1 MRERKPGWYWAQ
13 EHSFDDWMPQYW
25 NGTDFGG
32 MDEEC
37 FVEIGP
43 RIPMPGEAPPIGTR
57 YRDESGEMVAVVVP
71 AELERLRATFRL
83 TERFVNAKGRYH
95 SQLAMCDLMEHF
107 GKSCVR
113 PESE

>member
-1 MRERKPGWYWAQ
+1 MSDVMLLGVLRMPIDDYGDLTLIQFIDRAREAA
-13 EHSFDDWMPQYW
+13 D
-25 NGTDFGG
+25 
-32 MDEEC
+32 
-37 FVEIGP
+37 
-43 RIPMPGEAPPIGTR
+43 RIEKDA
-57 YRDESGEMVAVVVP
+57 S
-71 AELERLRATFRL
+71 ELERLRATFRL